1 MRTRTAI
8 QRDFVERFHVGE
20 RPGPVPSE
28 ELDRIESELNTKLPA
43 AFRQFIT
50 TYGPVYTPDT
60 LREITDGNIDHPDIQ
75 NVLDPAEA
83 IEGTKGYWSAGMP
96 EDVIGV
102 ASDCMGNMIGFRR
115 QLGASDDTPVV
126 FFDHDFVEVYEI
138 APSFDEF
145 LAWYLENLKGPQ
157 LTNG

>member
-8 QRDFVERFHVGE
+8 HRDFVARFHIGE
-20 RPGPVPSE
+20 RHGPVSDAQ
-28 ELDRIESELNTKLPA
+28 LDGIESELATKLPK
-43 AFRQFIT
+43 AFRQFMT
-50 TYGPVYTPDT
+50 QHGPVYTPDT
-60 LREITDGNIDHPDIQ
+60 LSEIADGNIDHPDVQ

-96 EDVIGV
+96 KDVIGV

-115 QLGASDDTPVV
+115 QATMSDDAPVV
-126 FFDHDFVEVYEI
+126 FFDHDFVELDEI

-145 LAWYLENLKGPQ
+145 LAWYLDNLKGRS
-157 LTNG
+157 